1 MVKLETSRA
10 LNKNKNKLIK
20 TFGTFN
26 DRSIAET
33 AANAAPAGLP
43 TCPVAFDPL
52 VPGEGSWGDTE
63 EAVVNVGDAAG
74 NSAPAFATVLRIG
87 CFCRFI

>member
-1 MVKLETSRA
+1 MKQVEHYIKM
-10 LNKNKNKLIK
+10 KIKLIK

-33 AANAAPAGLP
+33 AANAAPAWLP
-43 TCPVAFDPL
+43 TWPVGFDPL

-63 EAVVNVGDAAG
+63 EDVVNVGDAAG
-74 NSAPAFATVLRIG
+74 NRDPAFATVRRIG